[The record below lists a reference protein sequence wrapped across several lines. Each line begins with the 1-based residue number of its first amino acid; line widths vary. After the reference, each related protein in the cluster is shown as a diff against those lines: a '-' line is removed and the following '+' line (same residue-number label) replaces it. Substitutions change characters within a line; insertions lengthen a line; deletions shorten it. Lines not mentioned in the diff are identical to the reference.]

1 MGKLTKQEVFE
12 SIEVIEIFQTINAI
26 NNGDYENSIQDFF
39 EELDKR
45 TLNVSQ
51 EEKEIIITFI
61 KKEVSSWNNTS
72 YEYQEYGNFLYRNII
87 TNGNETII
95 KIYETNAEDEIRII
109 TTLTLLV

>member
-1 MGKLTKQEVFE
+1 MTKLTKQEVFE
-12 SIEVIEIFQTINAI
+12 TIELIDY
-26 NNGDYENSIQDFF
+26 GDYENSVLDFF

-45 TLNVSQ
+45 TLNVSK

-87 TNGNETII
+87 TNDNETII
-95 KIYETNAEDEIRII
+95 KIYETNADDDIRKI